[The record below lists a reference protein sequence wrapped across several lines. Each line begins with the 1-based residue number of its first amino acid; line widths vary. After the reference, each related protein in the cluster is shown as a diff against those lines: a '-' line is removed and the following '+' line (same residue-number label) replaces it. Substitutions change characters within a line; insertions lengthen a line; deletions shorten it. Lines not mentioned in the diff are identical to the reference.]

1 MAVFVLV
8 HGAWHGAW
16 CWERL
21 EAGLARR
28 GHTPVAVDLPVDD
41 GSATFLDYRDA
52 VLDAWPADTPGDEI
66 VLVGHSLGAMVVP
79 LVAAERQVRHSAY
92 VCPVVPNVAGQPWDD
107 APEMGEPDA
116 YGTTQHDDGS
126 VTFDS
131 IDEAVTTFY
140 GACPPADARWAFE
153 RLRAQRSRSLW
164 DRPYPLRELP
174 PGPGTVVAGRH
185 DRAIRLEFLRAVCRP
200 RLGIDPVE
208 LDADHSPFLS
218 ATEPLADLLV
228 AAAGK

>member
-21 EAGLARR
+21 DAELARR
-28 GHTPVAVDLPVDD
+28 GHTSVAMDLPVDD
-41 GSATFLDYRDA
+41 RSATFLDYRDA
-52 VLDAWPADTPGDEI
+52 VLDAWPHGTSGDEI

-79 LVAAERQVRHSAY
+79 LVAAEREVRHSAY
-92 VCPVVPNVAGQPWDD
+92 VCPLIPNVAGSPWDD

-116 YGTTQHDDGS
+116 YVTTQHDDGS

-131 IDEAVTTFY
+131 LEEAVTTFY
-140 GACPPADARWAFE
+140 GRCRPSDAARAFE
-153 RLRAQRSRSLW
+153 RLRAQSSGSLW

-174 PGPGTVVAGRH
+174 PGPRTVVAGRH
-185 DRAIRLEFLRAVCRP
+185 DRALRPEFLRATCRP
-200 RLGIDPVE
+200 RLGVDPVE
-208 LDADHSPFLS
+208 VDADHSPFLS
-218 ATEPLADLLV
+218 ATAPLADLLE
-228 AAAGK
+228 AAARK

>member
-21 EAGLARR
+21 ETELRDR
-28 GHTPVAVDLPVDD
+28 GHTSVAMDLPVDD

-52 VLDAWPADTPGDEI
+52 VLDAWPRDADDGAI

-79 LVAAERQVRHSAY
+79 LVAAVVDVHHTAY
-92 VCPVVPNVAGQPWDD
+92 VCPVVPNVVGQPWDD
-107 APEMGEPDA
+107 APAMGEPDA
-116 YGTTQHDDGS
+116 YVTTQHDDGS

-131 IDEAVTTFY
+131 LDEAVTTFY
-140 GACPPADARWAFE
+140 GASRPSDAAWAFD
-153 RLRAQRSRSLW
+153 RLRAQNSRSLW

-174 PGPGTVVAGRH
+174 AGPRTVVSGRH
-185 DRAIRLEFLRAVCRP
+185 DRAIRPGFLRAVCPP
-200 RLGIDPVE
+200 RLGVEPVE

-218 ATEPLADLLV
+218 APALLADLLV
-228 AAAGK
+228 ACAST